1 MRKVFYAIS
10 LLLALSLGFLLG
22 RSRTQ
27 PKPGTSTAR
36 RVLYYVDPMH
46 PAYRSDKPGIAPD
59 CGMQLEPVYAA
70 DGKVVLAHVQSVPE
84 AVTIDSLTQQLLGIR
99 VAKVETTAGT
109 RIVRVLGRVTADET
123 RAYRVNASLD
133 GFVEET
139 HGDTVGSRVKKGQR
153 LAVVYS
159 LEFFSMIGGYIS
171 ASEQAQSSAEKGG
184 SANPRKSLEVRAWA
198 DRLHN
203 LGMSEAQ
210 IEELYVTHKVPE
222 GIYIVAPADGFIVAR
237 NISPGM
243 RFDRNMEFYRI
254 ADLSHVWIVADL
266 FGGEDQFFRPGAV
279 ARITLR
285 NQNQNQNRSFSA
297 RVSDILPQVDPGT
310 RAVRLRL
317 EADNKTFVLRPDMF
331 VDVDFALA
339 APTGLSVPADAVVDS
354 GLSQRVY
361 VDLGGGMFEPRQVE
375 TGERFGD
382 RVQVLRGLSEGEKV
396 VASGTF
402 LVDSESRL
410 KAAPQSAPR
419 TATGHIG
426 KRGSEMAEVR

>member
-1 MRKVFYAIS
+1 MRKAFYAVS
-10 LLLALSLGFLLG
+10 LLLAVSLGFLLG
-22 RSRTQ
+22 RDHPQ
-27 PKPGTSTAR
+27 AKLGTSTAR

-46 PAYRSDKPGIAPD
+46 PAYRSDRPGIAPD
-59 CGMQLEPVYAA
+59 CGMPLEPVYADQA
-70 DGKVVLAHVQSVPE
+70 GKAVLASLQSVPE
-84 AVTIDSLTQQLLGIR
+84 AVTIDSLTQQLFGIR
-99 VAKVETTAGT
+99 VAKVETRAGT
-109 RIVRVLGRVTADET
+109 RTIRVLGRVTADET
-123 RAYRVNASLD
+123 RAYRINASLD

-139 HGDTVGSRVKKGQR
+139 HGDTVGSRVKKGQH

-171 ASEQAQSSAEKGG
+171 ASEQAQASAEKAGTID
-184 SANPRKSLEVRAWA
+184 PRKSLEVSAWSN
-198 DRLHN
+198 RLRN
-203 LGMSEAQ
+203 LGMSAAQ

-222 GIYIVAPADGFIVAR
+222 GVYIVSPADGFIVAR

-243 RFDRNMEFYRI
+243 RFERNLEFYRI

-266 FGGEDQFFRPGAV
+266 FGGEDQYFHPGAV

-285 NQNQNQNRSFSA
+285 NQNKSFSA
-297 RVSDILPQVDPGT
+297 RVSDILPQVDPAT

-317 EADNKTFVLRPDMF
+317 EADNKAFTLRPDMF

-361 VDLGGGMFEPRQVE
+361 VDRGNGMFEPRQVE
-375 TGERFGD
+375 TGQRFGD
-382 RVQVLRGLSEGEKV
+382 RVQILRGLSEGEKV

-410 KAAPQSAPR
+410 KSPAQGGPPR
-419 TATGHIG
+419 TSARHSS
-426 KRGSEMAEVR
+426 KNGSEMAEAR